1 MYSIEDLYLLGVGEQ
16 RVYSFVTE
24 IGDHPSTSVRV
35 LDYLWRDTVPV
46 ECCGI
51 VGQGV
56 TLVTRRY
63 RTAEVTRRC

>member
-24 IGDHPSTSVRV
+24 IGDHPSTIVRV
-35 LDYLWRDTVPV
+35 LDYLWSATVPV
-46 ECCGI
+46 ECYGICG
-51 VGQGV
+51 GSV

-63 RTAEVTRRC
+63 SSAEVTRRC